1 MQVPMAKL
9 EVLGTSHGPGYFDG
23 DFSGGIIMI
32 MESSRK
38 QGWRAQAGRN
48 YISWLSLML
57 PLLEIH
63 KGSTV
68 IDFLTT

>member
-9 EVLGTSHGPGYFDG
+9 EGLGTSHGPGYFDG

-32 MESSRK
+32 TESSRK
-38 QGWRAQAGRN
+38 QDWRAQVGRN
-48 YISWLSLML
+48 DISWLSLTL

-63 KGSTV
+63 KEGTV
-68 IDFLTT
+68 RDLLTI